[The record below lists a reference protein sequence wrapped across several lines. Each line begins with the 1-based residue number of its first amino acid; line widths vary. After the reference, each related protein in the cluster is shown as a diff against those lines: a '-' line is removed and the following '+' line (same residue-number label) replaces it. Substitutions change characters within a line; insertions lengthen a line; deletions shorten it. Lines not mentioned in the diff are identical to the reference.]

1 VTGAA
6 RPTRAG
12 VRRWGPPSVLLL
24 LLALAGFAYLFR
36 VGDVPSASGDEG
48 NWMSMGHRILLGL
61 PTRLGPDSRFVTTAF
76 ARMISLSFR
85 FGGVT
90 IGAARATLGVSV
102 LLGLALVYAQSA
114 RMKSRSLGLALVS
127 LLALHPWT
135 VWWCR
140 SVVVPYPI
148 ALMTAVLGP
157 LAWLHAT
164 DAHRAPSEDR
174 REAARRV
181 FALLLA
187 GQILVCALHMTPFG
201 VIPLLACALWSLA
214 SVEGRRSL
222 RTPGPWVALLGVILH
237 ALPIAKDAATVVG
250 QAHPGTRL
258 HDFERRASN
267 LVRSM
272 IDGLSGEQ
280 TLRDYV
286 GDNAYDPLGAT
297 PTRAAVLLALCAA
310 LWLALRGE
318 RPGDAPRSSSADAVR
333 RFAPM
338 YLLVSLLGL
347 PLVLAPA
354 RDWWLATID
363 SERYLFVLLAPAS
376 LLLAS
381 AVLRRPRSGTALCTA
396 LLLYFAL
403 GPNVRAARYFWRGG
417 GPDHGYFSA
426 HRGGG
431 YRGYKVLPGPR
442 SMTVALYRAC
452 LEASRG
458 ERMTIAVNDYAFH
471 PVRVLIRVNP
481 DHHLDAVYLRDA
493 VLPPGRLL
501 CIAVWPEAMF
511 TRGHIPGFAGE
522 ANHWTRAYVRDRLD
536 QARQIASWT
545 QPNGAPLLEIYTG
558 RVRAVAAAPGPSVTL
573 GATANPA
580 TR

>member
-1 VTGAA
+1 MTEPA
-6 RPTRAG
+6 RPPRAG
-12 VRRWGPPSVLLL
+12 VRRWGPPAVLLL
-24 LLALAGFAYLFR
+24 LLGLAAFAYLFR

-48 NWMSMGHRILLGL
+48 NWMSMGHRILRGL

-85 FGGVT
+85 LGGVT
-90 IGAARATLGVSV
+90 IGAARATVGVSV
-102 LLGLALVYAQSA
+102 LLGLALVYAQCA

-135 VWWCR
+135 VGWCR

-148 ALMTAVLGP
+148 ALMTGVLGP

-164 DAHRAPSEDR
+164 SAHREIAADR
-174 REAARRV
+174 REALRRAG
-181 FALLLA
+181 ALFVA

-201 VIPLLACALWSLA
+201 VLPLLACALWSLGT
-214 SVEGRRSL
+214 VEGRRSL
-222 RTPGPWVALLGVILH
+222 VTPGPWVALLGVVLH

-258 HDFERRASN
+258 HDFSRRASN

-286 GDNAYDPLGAT
+286 GDNAYAPLGVT
-297 PTRAAVLLALCAA
+297 PTRVAVLLALGAC
-310 LWLALRGE
+310 LWLALRSE
-318 RPGDAPRSSSADAVR
+318 RPGDAPRSPSADAVR

-338 YLLVSLLGL
+338 YLLVSLAGL

-363 SERYLFVLLAPAS
+363 SERYLFVLLAPAAM
-376 LLLAS
+376 LLAS
-381 AVLRRPRSGTALCTA
+381 AVLRRPRAGTALCTG

-403 GPNVRAARYFWRGG
+403 GPDLRAARYFWTGG

-431 YRGYKVLPGPR
+431 YRGYKVLAGPR
-442 SMTVALYRAC
+442 SLTVALYRAC

-458 ERMTIAVNDYAFH
+458 ERMSIAVHDYAFH
-471 PVRVLIRVNP
+471 PVRVLIRVKP

-493 VLPPGRLL
+493 VLPRGRLL
-501 CIAVWPEAMF
+501 CVAVWPEAMF
-511 TRGHIPGFAGE
+511 TRGHIPGFAVE
-522 ANHWTRAYVRDRLD
+522 ANAWARDYVRGRMDDPR
-536 QARQIASWT
+536 RIAVWT
-545 QPNGAPLLEIYTG
+545 QSNGSPLLEVYTG
-558 RVRAVAAAPGPSVTL
+558 RARGDAA
-573 GATANPA
+573 
-580 TR
+580 R